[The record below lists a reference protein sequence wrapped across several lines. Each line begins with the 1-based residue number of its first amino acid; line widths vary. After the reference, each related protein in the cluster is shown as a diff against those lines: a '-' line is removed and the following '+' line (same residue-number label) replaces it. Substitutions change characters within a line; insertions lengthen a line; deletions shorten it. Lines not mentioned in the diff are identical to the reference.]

1 MKIKEFLTELAYAM
15 TRQVSLKLTIGSYD
29 IQIICH
35 EYDYV
40 EVLLFDFDGDTH
52 RIAVIYSET
61 HRLHHNHQFSEWCE
75 NELTNGVIQ
84 TPYDY
89 SEV

>member
-1 MKIKEFLTELAYAM
+1 MKIKDFLTELAYAM
-15 TRQVSLKLTIGSYD
+15 TYQASLKLTIGSYD

-35 EYDYV
+35 GEDYV
-40 EVLLFDFDGDTH
+40 EVLLFDFDRDTH
-52 RIAVIYSET
+52 RIAVIFSET
-61 HRLHHNHQFSEWCE
+61 YGLPHQFSAWCE
-75 NELTNGVIQ
+75 NELINGNIQ

>member
-1 MKIKEFLTELAYAM
+1 MNIKDFLTELAYAM
-15 TRQVSLKLTIGSYD
+15 TYQVSLKINIGPYD

-35 EYDYV
+35 GEDFV
-40 EVLLFDFDGDTH
+40 EVLLSDFDRNTH

-61 HRLHHNHQFSEWCE
+61 CGLPHQFSAWCE
-75 NELTNGVIQ
+75 NELINGNIQ
-84 TPYDY
+84 TLYDY